1 MKISIITPVYNREDC
16 ISRCIESVAIQA
28 EGVEHWIVNDG
39 STDATLFIV
48 RQFADKYP
56 HIHLLTYECNAGVGA
71 ARNAAIQNAPET
83 TSFLWIAMT
92 ILLKMRLL
100 LSEQL

>member
-39 STDATLFIV
+39 STDATLSIAV
-48 RQFADKYP
+48 SYT
-56 HIHLLTYECNAGVGA
+56 HLTLPTNSLV
-71 ARNAAIQNAPET
+71 
-83 TSFLWIAMT
+83 
-92 ILLKMRLL
+92 
-100 LSEQL
+100 